1 MIDYILIRKP
11 NKRMYLRIKD
21 GQVVVTAPRN
31 VPKREIDAFMNKNAS
46 WIEKHLNEPKK
57 GLCEGDV
64 LHLFDRDVQVH
75 FANQDPEI
83 VGNKLILPKSQ
94 NALNRFILDY
104 VQKTFQERLMYYAR
118 IMHEDRLKLKLA
130 FYKSKWGS
138 CTPSKRL
145 ITLNLNLAYSD
156 IECIDA
162 VVVHELAHLRVM
174 NHSAKFYAI
183 VESVLPDYRLRMK
196 RLKAYNIPYI
206 EDEHSS

>member
-31 VPKREIDAFMNKNAS
+31 VPKREIDAFVNKNAS

-57 GLCEGDV
+57 GLSEGDV
-64 LHLFDRDVQVH
+64 LHLFDKDVQIH
-75 FANQDPEI
+75 FQYRDPEM
-83 VGNKLILPKSQ
+83 VGNKLILPPYQSV
-94 NALNRFILDY
+94 LNEFILNY
-104 VQKTFQERLMYYAR
+104 AQKTLKDRLMYYAK
-118 IMHEDRLKLKLA
+118 IMHEDHRLQLKLA

-145 ITLNLNLAYSD
+145 ITLNLNLAYTD

-174 NHSAKFYAI
+174 NHSADFYRI

-206 EDEHSS
+206 EN